1 MFGPFFQILHALISM
16 FWAHPV
22 FLFFAVLVGLSIGG
36 FLLKQQPRIKR
47 NWRDLES
54 IKAEYDPLI
63 SLLNEQKMKSYI
75 RQIEGII
82 DNLIIARNRTE
93 KIKSALQGGNIN
105 TANTG
110 PLSEQAKASMGN
122 IRKFLLSFEKQKGD
136 TIALFQNLRI
146 KLLDSSTNQDEISKI
161 MQQVDN
167 VTFLVEN
174 LDSEDP
180 FSSKRNDD
188 K

>member
-1 MFGPFFQILHALISM
+1 
-16 FWAHPV
+16 
-22 FLFFAVLVGLSIGG
+22 
-36 FLLKQQPRIKR
+36 
-47 NWRDLES
+47 
-54 IKAEYDPLI
+54 
-63 SLLNEQKMKSYI
+63 
-75 RQIEGII
+75 
-82 DNLIIARNRTE
+82 
-93 KIKSALQGGNIN
+93 
-105 TANTG
+105 
-110 PLSEQAKASMGN
+110 MGN